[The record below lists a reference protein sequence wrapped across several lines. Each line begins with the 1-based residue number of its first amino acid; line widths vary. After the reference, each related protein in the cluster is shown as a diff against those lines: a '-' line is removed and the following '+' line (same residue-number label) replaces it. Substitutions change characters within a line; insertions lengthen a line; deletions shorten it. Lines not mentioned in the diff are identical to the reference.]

1 MMQIVLPSM
10 MNRAMLGLRR
20 LVAGF
25 WLQRPVFSP
34 RPNHMGFVVD
44 QLTLQQIILQMLW
57 FSIIGIIPA
66 LLLTYSFISHQCY
79 VISATDSA
87 IHYVTHLTPL
97 LPKGLVKFVAVCR
110 KS

>member
-1 MMQIVLPSM
+1 MMQIVLASM
-10 MNRAMLGLRR
+10 MNRAMLWLKW

-25 WLQRPVFSP
+25 WLQRPVFGP

-44 QLTLQQIILQMLW
+44 QLTLQQVILQVLW

-79 VISATDSA
+79 IISGTDSV
-87 IHYVTHLTPL
+87 IIW
-97 LPKGLVKFVAVCR
+97 
-110 KS
+110 